1 MAQLTAREILD
12 KLVSFPTVSR
22 DSNLDLIDWVEDYL
36 NGFGIKAHRAYNEEG
51 TKASLYAQIGPEGP
65 GGVMLSGHV
74 DVVPVDGQ
82 AWDTDPFQVVEKD
95 GKLYGRG
102 CCDMK
107 GFDALALAAVPLAL
121 ERGIKRPLQIALSRD
136 EEVGVIGTAPMLRHM
151 AETGFAMP
159 REVIVGEPSM
169 MKVVTA
175 HKGNIGT
182 RTHMHGVEV
191 HSSILH
197 TGVSAV
203 MEAAKLIDWVNQVN
217 AQSAAQTPSAVGAQ
231 FDPPWTSGH
240 VGMIDGGTAN
250 NITAKDCH
258 FTVIFR
264 VLPDEDPSDWTARY
278 EAQAREVEKAMKAI
292 DPRAGISL
300 SPAVNVPPLRPETDG
315 AAEAFLRRLT
325 GDNSVNVV
333 SYATEGGH
341 FQNAGLSVAVCGPGD
356 IAQAHQPNEFMTVT
370 QFQKGE
376 AFMQRL
382 VDSLASDG

>member
-159 REVIVGEPSM
+159 REVIVGEQQ
-169 MKVVTA
+169 
-175 HKGNIGT
+175 GLG
-182 RTHMHGVEV
+182 RR
-191 HSSILH
+191 
-197 TGVSAV
+197 
-203 MEAAKLIDWVNQVN
+203 
-217 AQSAAQTPSAVGAQ
+217 AVGAMA
-231 FDPPWTSGH
+231 SIG
-240 VGMIDGGTAN
+240 DGVEADRFATAGG
-250 NITAKDCH
+250 
-258 FTVIFR
+258 V
-264 VLPDEDPSDWTARY
+264 
-278 EAQAREVEKAMKAI
+278 AI
-292 DPRAGISL
+292 GD
-300 SPAVNVPPLRPETDG
+300 
-315 AAEAFLRRLT
+315 RL
-325 GDNSVNVV
+325 GGVV
-333 SYATEGGH
+333 HRDRATEGDASLLVH
-341 FQNAGLSVAVCGPGD
+341 L
-356 IAQAHQPNEFMTVT
+356 PNR
-370 QFQKGE
+370 
-376 AFMQRL
+376 RL
-382 VDSLASDG
+382 EVLGADVVEV